1 MIGRRRGCNPKR
13 SWFNRRAG
21 CLWVGLTCL
30 FAFSTPQAAELL
42 AGERVTLTLPRPAA
56 AHEAVWVEVRT
67 GALPRGAEIEVRNRD
82 GVLFGSVSP
91 FGVRA
96 GMGARYTIPLPRS
109 AIVNNQ
115 VDLLLTVHGAG
126 AAPRLPR
133 LGEVEG
139 VSLVYVPVDR

>member
-1 MIGRRRGCNPKR
+1 MIGRRRGCKPKR
-13 SWFNRRAG
+13 SWSGLRAR
-21 CLWVGLTCL
+21 CLWGGLTCL
-30 FAFSTPQAAELL
+30 FALGTPRAAELL
-42 AGERVTLTLPRPAA
+42 AGEAVTLTLPRPAA

-67 GALPRGAEIEVRNRD
+67 GSLPRGAEIEVGSRE

-115 VDLLLTVHGAG
+115 VELMLKVHEAG